1 MNKLALAIF
10 PTLNGIVGVI
20 LGAAAVFLVLYVY
33 PFSHLTRYERVV
45 PGFGAGKTV
54 ESFFLSGTLEE
65 QGSIIA
71 LTHGELFPMD
81 AIPPGIRHLDHLNL
95 ASGLAVMA
103 WLHDESGKAVGFAS
117 ELEQMHEDSQLLT
130 GRLMTHTSWTL
141 IIPGRG
147 AIFLYQT
154 ENNFRLAKEIM
165 LPMMIK
171 GETWHGK
178 FNSLNTFGPEPS
190 GAGRIVGG
198 TGEFEAISGEF
209 IEVATLRGL
218 TLGGRLDTIM
228 ELRIAYEE

>member
-1 MNKLALAIF
+1 MSRSSLAIF
-10 PTLNGIVGVI
+10 NGIIGFL
-20 LGAAAVFLVLYVY
+20 LGAAAIFLALYVY

-54 ESFFLSGTLEE
+54 ESFFLGSTLED
-65 QGSIIA
+65 QGSVIA

-81 AIPPGIRHLDHLNL
+81 VMPAGIRYLDHPNL

-103 WLHDESGKAVGFAS
+103 WLRDESGEVVGFAS
-117 ELEQMHEDSQLLT
+117 ELEQIHEDSQLLT

-154 ENNFRLAKEIM
+154 ENNFRLAKEIL
-165 LPMMIK
+165 LPTTIR
-171 GETWHGK
+171 GGPWRGK
-178 FNSLNTFGPEPS
+178 FTSLNTFGPEAS
-190 GAGRIVGG
+190 GAGRIIGG
-198 TGEFEAISGEF
+198 TGEFDGISGEF

-218 TLGGRLDTIM
+218 TPGGRLDTIM
-228 ELRIAYEE
+228 ELRVAYEK